1 MIGVSGLRVWNQ
13 GLTIL
18 MHHDLFAHLI
28 RLIAA
33 VLVAFVTQDV
43 LLGKRESV
51 LVIIIII
58 VVIIIT
64 IIINSSESVLVKEH

>member
-1 MIGVSGLRVWNQ
+1 M
-13 GLTIL
+13 
-18 MHHDLFAHLI
+18 MHHDLTAHLI

-58 VVIIIT
+58 IVVIII
-64 IIINSSESVLVKEH
+64 IIMVITFEVVPSSV